1 MSASHN
7 DGPDAADRAR
17 NPNLDPEPAQDP
29 DLESGGGVVPGSTP
43 PDSNSATASPS
54 PESGRRFLSAPT
66 ILIGLI
72 AVVVLIGLV
81 FLAYGLGLGG

>member
-1 MSASHN
+1 MSTSHN
-7 DGPDAADRAR
+7 DGTEGADRAG
-17 NPNLDPEPAQDP
+17 NPNLDPEPTQDP
-29 DLESGGGVVPGSTP
+29 DLESGGGVAPDSTP

-54 PESGRRFLSAPT
+54 PESGRRFFSAPT

-81 FLAYGLGLGG
+81 FLAYGLGIGG